1 MASNSDSDAAAAAAA
16 AAAVT
21 GAAVRPLI
29 LLQGTLVIVNDSH
42 HRKRSS
48 RFSHKQRGGGG
59 DGAVSDGDGASSVS
73 AGTGGGSRSNER
85 FAMLVAPTSMR
96 DVHEVFEELL
106 DMSPQDVVTA
116 NGAVGLSGRSGANA
130 AAAPGSS
137 LRASR
142 RRSTAAA
149 SAEAT
154 EAMLKC
160 LGQITKAAV
169 QREYLHFVS
178 GFDVHK
184 PEPRKA
190 HSPITPTGSPLL
202 IIMAHRFRAETC
214 EYIHFPDVANI
225 LDEVALQQP
234 CYFTLQMIS
243 PTKKSSA
250 FSSSTSSLSSAA
262 ATATPGKDDLR
273 FRVHT
278 SYEYTDWIAAL
289 KASFEVGKEARRE
302 MEGTMG
308 PKAGLVAARTRL
320 LDLWNDSSVAASR
333 A

>member
-1 MASNSDSDAAAAAAA
+1 MAASNSDSDAD
-16 AAAVT
+16 AAVAAPT
-21 GAAVRPLI
+21 GVAVRPLI
-29 LLQGTLVIVNDSH
+29 LLQGTLVVVSDNHH
-42 HRKRSS
+42 HRMRLS
-48 RFSHKQRGGGG
+48 RFRKPRGGGG
-59 DGAVSDGDGASSVS
+59 DGATSDGDGASSVS
-73 AGTGGGSRSNER
+73 AGTGGGSHSDER

-106 DMSPQDVVTA
+106 DMSPQDAVFA
-116 NGAVGLSGRSGANA
+116 NGAVGGPAGRSGDKATA
-130 AAAPGSS
+130 AAGSS
-137 LRASR
+137 PRASR

-149 SAEAT
+149 SAEAA

-169 QREYLHFVS
+169 QR
-178 GFDVHK
+178 
-184 PEPRKA
+184 
-190 HSPITPTGSPLL
+190 SPLL
-202 IIMAHRFRAETC
+202 IVMTHRFRAETC
-214 EYIHFPDVANI
+214 EYIHFPDVANV
-225 LDEVALQQP
+225 LDEVVLQQP
-234 CYFTLQMIS
+234 CYFSLQMIS
-243 PTKKSSA
+243 PTKKSNTSSSSSS
-250 FSSSTSSLSSAA
+250 SSSTAA
-262 ATATPGKDDLR
+262 AATPGKDDLR